1 MNNQYLKDAT
11 AGKSTKEAL
20 DLATEATQLKT
31 KLPYATGDVTQIQKA
46 LLSFGK
52 NILRNKQLTKF
63 TKLVNRYVET
73 TKTNIPSD
81 LNEFVTYY
89 VKNKPKMINL
99 YSANKVVKALGG
111 KYTTTEAKQM
121 YIMFWTSLMITEH
134 NKRVDEVTA
143 LSKQYNEDYYGTKID
158 IRKPV
163 IRDNKAVTTSIDLQ
177 DLETAVRYEG
187 RLKLRS
193 DKAAYK
199 LPTYT
204 TDSIRSDITS
214 KQKHN
219 LERYGNLKLL
229 FLNNL
234 MVALDKAH
242 WTDAFDLAKQLIDD
256 GHLADVYN
264 AYISSNISV
273 VFEYSESVG
282 DGGSDQQIFIDKLQK
297 FVDKHKK

>member
-1 MNNQYLKDAT
+1 MNNPLENANKGTSVQA
-11 AGKSTKEAL
+11 AL
-20 DLATEATQLKT
+20 DLATKATEAKK
-31 KLPYATGDVTQIQKA
+31 KLPYATGNVKEIQKA
-46 LLSFGK
+46 LLSFSK
-52 NILRNKQLTKF
+52 NVLRNKQLNKF
-63 TKLVNRYVET
+63 TKLVTKYVKT

-89 VKNKPKMINL
+89 VKNKPKTVNL
-99 YSANKVVKALGG
+99 YIDNKVVKNLKV
-111 KYTTTEAKQM
+111 KYTTTEAKKL

-134 NKRVDEVTA
+134 NKRVNEVEL
-143 LSKQYNEDYYGTKID
+143 LSKQYNEEYYGHKID

-163 IRDNKAVTTSIDLQ
+163 IRDGKVVTTSINLS
-177 DLETAVRYEG
+177 DLEDDIKHEG

-199 LPTYT
+199 LPTHT
-204 TDSIRSDITS
+204 NDDIRVDITS

-242 WTDAFDLAKQLIDD
+242 WDDAFDLAKQLIDK

-264 AYISSNISV
+264 AYISSNISI
-273 VFEYSESVG
+273 VFEYSETVG

-297 FVDKHKK
+297 FIDKHKK